1 MEAGTHISIPLVY
14 DLLLNQEII
23 LLSKFKKFNKN
34 ELLNLI
40 YQMKFKDFLR
50 TNNILARTNFNPNN
64 KKAPLDLSIL
74 VNKIIKIIYKV
85 LEESS
90 GFNNVTFKEITKTEI
105 YNNIALYVKTSSLED
120 NRECFETFVKSF
132 YMDNNNIP
140 EISGT
145 ARVYVRTKFDKAIL
159 NNKLKKYFSFP
170 FYLRERFLFIKQNP
184 NTKELFLLAQKKD
197 NDENTSAKN
206 VQINTASDINSKYKR
221 TFFKVLNN
229 TGTYFIDLNNK
240 KFKPAHIKKN
250 EIITKDIVIK
260 DDKTFKECLSY
271 FINKIF
277 LVKQKENIYTIA
289 GTEKDIYYFEK
300 MIK

>member
-120 NRECFETFVKSF
+120 NRECFETFVKNF

-170 FYLRERFLFIKQNP
+170 FYLREGTTSFNLFILVVVRCNCLRCSFI
-184 NTKELFLLAQKKD
+184 E
-197 NDENTSAKN
+197 ENSKFRVDCN
-206 VQINTASDINSKYKR
+206 SYCRIIWNIINTWS
-221 TFFKVLNN
+221 L
-229 TGTYFIDLNNK
+229 
-240 KFKPAHIKKN
+240 
-250 EIITKDIVIK
+250 
-260 DDKTFKECLSY
+260 
-271 FINKIF
+271 
-277 LVKQKENIYTIA
+277 
-289 GTEKDIYYFEK
+289 
-300 MIK
+300 